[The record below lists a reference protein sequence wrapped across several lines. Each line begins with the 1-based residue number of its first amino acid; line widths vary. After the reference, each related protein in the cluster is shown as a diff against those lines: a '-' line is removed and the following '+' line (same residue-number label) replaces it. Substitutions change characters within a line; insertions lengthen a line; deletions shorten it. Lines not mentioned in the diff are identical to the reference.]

1 MCFHFIT
8 ILSYHL
14 VRAAKERKAS
24 KTRTTQE
31 TVAERHARIE
41 KASTRKIRKLSGWN
55 VFQKKQ
61 LEGQSLTKEAYK
73 DRIRDI
79 STRWKSMSEY
89 EKEPYH
95 AEAAVQQDMVE
106 SLAQKPLRRK
116 RSTGEGSGAS
126 SHECDSQDHL
136 ESSVWR
142 KAKKKI
148 SCRRLQINEQSFRG
162 HAIWSL
168 PTQYG
173 DSA

>member
-1 MCFHFIT
+1 LIFHSIF
-8 ILSYHL
+8 YQL
-14 VRAAKERKAS
+14 VWAAKEQKAS
-24 KTRTTQE
+24 KTCTTRE
-31 TVAERHARIE
+31 TLEEKQARIE

-79 STRWKSMSEY
+79 STRWRSMTEH
-89 EKEPYH
+89 EKEPYT

-116 RSTGEGSGAS
+116 RDRGGGSGAS

-148 SCRRLQINEQSFRG
+148 SCRRLQINEQCFRG